1 MLDAGVIREEENS
14 NLVTWGL
21 LSHVMNLG
29 AMAQWANGVFAG
41 SSNTSLF
48 LEVFLLIDCIG
59 YTVF

>member
-29 AMAQWANGVFAG
+29 AMAQ
-41 SSNTSLF
+41 
-48 LEVFLLIDCIG
+48 
-59 YTVF
+59 